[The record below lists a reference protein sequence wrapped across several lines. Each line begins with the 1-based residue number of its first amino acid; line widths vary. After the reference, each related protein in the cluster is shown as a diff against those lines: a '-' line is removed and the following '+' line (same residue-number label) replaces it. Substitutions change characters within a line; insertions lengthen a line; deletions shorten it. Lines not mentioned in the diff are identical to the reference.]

1 MEKNLASFMKMGIV
15 HFMAFPELAGGKG
28 PWVDTVRQIAL
39 DPFFNAIEITH
50 IEDPETRDAVKE
62 LIQLSGLAVGY
73 GAHPAIL
80 GQGLDINALDEA
92 TRSHACKVLMMH
104 LDEAN
109 YMGAESFVFLSGK
122 DPGLEGRDDALK
134 ALVKSLNEL
143 CAYSKRKNGPK
154 IVLEGFD
161 HSVDKCCLFGPAHMG
176 QRIGQEVAKEND
188 NFGILVDLSHIPLL
202 EESPYQALDPVK
214 EYLANAHMGNAITDP
229 DLTGYGDNHPAFGT
243 PGSANGLKEMVNF
256 LKTLSEIN
264 FLNEQT
270 RPMVSFEIKPFE
282 GQDSSAMIA
291 GAKRLMQRA
300 WALA

>member
-50 IEDPETRDAVKE
+50 IEDPETRDAVKA
-62 LIQLSGLAVGY
+62 LIQLSGLSVGY

-104 LDEAN
+104 LDEAI

-122 DPGLEGRDDALK
+122 DPGDPGRDEALK
-134 ALVKSLNEL
+134 ALIKSLNEL

-161 HSVDKCCLFGPAHMG
+161 RTVDKCCLFGPADMG
-176 QRIGQEVAKEND
+176 QRIGQAVAEEND

-202 EESPYQALDPVK
+202 EESPSQALDPVK
-214 EYLANAHMGNAITDP
+214 EYLVGAHIGNAITDP
-229 DLTGYGDNHPAFGT
+229 GLAGYGDNHPAFGT
-243 PGSANGLKEMVNF
+243 PGSANGLKEMVEF
-256 LKTLSEIN
+256 LKTLAHMN

-270 RPMVSFEIKPFE
+270 RPMVSFEIKPSE